1 VQASQR
7 PLPGILSGG
16 TASASIFSLLMI
28 IFPLFPCEGKYIPLF
43 QTLACFKQKKIKI
56 IKFKMM
62 TEHIA
67 AFFFQTSGRLKAWRA
82 SRHSRG
88 ASGPRK
94 KIL

>member
-1 VQASQR
+1 MHRNVSQS
-7 PLPGILSGG
+7 LPNLCDGTNLDISSLIIADYFPAFSAEEKYNCLFQILS
-16 TASASIFSLLMI
+16 
-28 IFPLFPCEGKYIPLF
+28 
-43 QTLACFKQKKIKI
+43 CFKQKKIKI

-67 AFFFQTSGRLKAWRA
+67 AFFFQTSGRLKAWGA

-88 ASGPRK
+88 VSGARK

>member
-1 VQASQR
+1 MRGNIPS
-7 PLPGILSGG
+7 
-16 TASASIFSLLMI
+16 FFKSLLVSN
-28 IFPLFPCEGKYIPLF
+28 
-43 QTLACFKQKKIKI
+43 KKIKI

-88 ASGPRK
+88 ASGARK